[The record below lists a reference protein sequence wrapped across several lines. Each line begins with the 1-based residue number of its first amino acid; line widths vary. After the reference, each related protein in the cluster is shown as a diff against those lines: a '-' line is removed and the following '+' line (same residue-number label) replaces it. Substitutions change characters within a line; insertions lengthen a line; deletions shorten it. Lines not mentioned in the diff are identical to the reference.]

1 LYRPSRVDRGN
12 IHGMQDSLWYRQKA
26 DECARLAKD
35 ASEPHRRQAHETQ
48 ERLWLR
54 IADQIEANED
64 AARSAR

>member
-1 LYRPSRVDRGN
+1 M
-12 IHGMQDSLWYRQKA
+12 HASLWYRRKA

-35 ASEPHRRQAHETQ
+35 ASEPHRRRALETQ
-48 ERLWLR
+48 EKLWLQ